1 MPFAP
6 VIATSMDL
14 GTKGFAFALEQSHL
28 PGLLIAGVLLVL
40 SILSWSV
47 MASKIALMSR
57 ASQRNYRFFHAFRK
71 TKDPMELHDK
81 GFNLPGA
88 PLFAVYRAGA
98 RELALYLEQAT
109 VDEGLTPGG
118 HLQARRNSKIT
129 PDQMGSVHNAMERS
143 IGEAVLTFENRM
155 NMLATAVSGAPFL
168 GLLGTVWGVME
179 TFSGIASTSTT
190 ANIRDMAPGVAA
202 ALVTTVIGLL
212 VAIPAMFG
220 YNFLVNRI
228 RTTTLE
234 MHNFASELASFFER
248 DYVDFRSTAPAV
260 QPPAMAAVPAPAYA
274 TYAPPPV
281 SSVPPPQRAPSHAPY
296 PQHHAAVSH
305 EPQAPMDVTAPIP
318 LQVTAPVPL
327 HRSPESEG
335 HSFGRGSAAYAAPV
349 HGSGMFAAPE
359 GEHTW
364 PPAGNE
370 PINPIAQQ
378 AAYQSQRE
386 RELAEQ
392 DRQRPLRP
400 PLPVQRTPPRT
411 P

>member
-1 MPFAP
+1 MPFA
-6 VIATSMDL
+6 VVTATSLDL

-57 ASQRNYRFFHAFRK
+57 ASQRNFRFFYAFRK
-71 TKDPMELHDK
+71 TKDPLELHDK

-98 RELALYLEQAT
+98 RELSIYLDQAAS
-109 VDEGLTPGG
+109 DAGLTPGG
-118 HLQARRNSKIT
+118 QIQARRTSKIS
-129 PDQMGSVHNAMERS
+129 PDQMGSVYNAMERC

-179 TFSGIASTSTT
+179 TFSGIASTSST
-190 ANIRDMAPGVAA
+190 ASIRDMAPGVAA

-220 YNFLVNRI
+220 HNFLVNRI

-248 DYVDFRSTAPAV
+248 DYVDFHQGASALP
-260 QPPAMAAVPAPAYA
+260 VPAPVAAAAPVYA
-274 TYAPPPV
+274 SYAAGP
-281 SSVPPPQRAPSHAPY
+281 ASHMPASQP
-296 PQHHAAVSH
+296 AVSH
-305 EPQAPMDVTAPIP
+305 SPYSHHPQPAASHLPAQAPLDVTAPIP

-327 HRSPESEG
+327 HRAPEPEG
-335 HSFGRGSAAYAAPV
+335 PSFGRNPAGGYP
-349 HGSGMFAAPE
+349 PPRE
-359 GEHTW
+359 GEHLW
-364 PPAGNE
+364 PPPAGND

-386 RELAEQ
+386 WELAEQ

-400 PLPVQRTPPRT
+400 PLPVQRTPRT